1 MTEYDAR
8 PESPF
13 VGGWQVVS
21 NHGLYIHF
29 PCRELAMALAA
40 LLNRDSKSAA
50 EWVEQYRTG
59 GTPP

>member
-1 MTEYDAR
+1 MTEFDAR

-21 NHGLYIHF
+21 DRGLYVHF

-40 LLNRDSKSAA
+40 LLNRDAKSAA

>member
-1 MTEYDAR
+1 MMFDAR

-21 NHGLYIHF
+21 DGGLYVHL

-40 LLNRDSKSAA
+40 LLNRDVKTAA
-50 EWVEQYRTG
+50 EYCEQWRANN
-59 GTPP
+59 